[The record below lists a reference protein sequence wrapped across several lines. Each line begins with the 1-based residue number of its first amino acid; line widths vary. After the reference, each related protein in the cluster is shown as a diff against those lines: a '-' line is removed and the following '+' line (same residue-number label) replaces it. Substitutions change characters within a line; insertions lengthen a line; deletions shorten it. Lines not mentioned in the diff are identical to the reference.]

1 MSEPHERTYEF
12 GPFRLDARRRTLL
25 RDGRH
30 VAVTAKVFDTLLA
43 LVERRGQVVSK
54 NELMDALWPDTAVE
68 ENNLTQHVSTLR
80 KILGERAGDHRYVV
94 TLPGRGYSFVAPVT
108 ETNGSDAT
116 NKERKNGARNRSAR
130 RGWGR

>member
-1 MSEPHERTYEF
+1 MSDPTERAYQF
-12 GPFRLDARRRTLL
+12 GPFRLDPRRRTLL
-25 RDGRH
+25 RDGRPL
-30 VAVTAKVFDTLLA
+30 AVTAKVFDTLLA

-108 ETNGSDAT
+108 ETNGNGMGAEANADAYI
-116 NKERKNGARNRSAR
+116 
-130 RGWGR
+130 